1 MLRRIVFAMFLL
13 TQAFGLAS
21 VVTYDPIPQCFPCPE
36 AR

>member
-21 VVTYDPIPQCFPCPE
+21 VVNYDPIPICDPCSD